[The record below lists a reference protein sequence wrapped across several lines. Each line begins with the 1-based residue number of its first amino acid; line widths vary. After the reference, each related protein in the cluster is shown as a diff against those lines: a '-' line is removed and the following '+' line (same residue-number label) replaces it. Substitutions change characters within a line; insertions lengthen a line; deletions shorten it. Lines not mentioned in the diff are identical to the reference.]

1 MVRLLSLRLPLSLL
15 LLAGCDA
22 APDAAT
28 GASSRPAGA
37 LTLFAA
43 APYDPPEPEFARQ
56 AYRAALGASL
66 AEPPGRDALEPPTGE
81 EDYMAAMARGVR
93 IARARAVEESND
105 AIRESMA
112 SLALVSPRDCRWSAF
127 DASGLT
133 PPPPGKPPYPA
144 HAYRCDLRV
153 EHLTQRRGRVVA
165 ETEGHFFRE
174 DDGWVYVGGA
184 AHRFKTIR
192 DLELGL

>member
-1 MVRLLSLRLPLSLL
+1 MVRLPPLICLLS
-15 LLAGCDA
+15 LAGCDA
-22 APDAAT
+22 APDAPT
-28 GASSRPAGA
+28 RPAGA
-37 LTLFAA
+37 VTLFAA

-66 AEPPGRDALEPPTGE
+66 AEPPGRDTLEPPTGD
-81 EDYMAAMARGVR
+81 EDYMSAMARGVR

-105 AIRESMA
+105 AIHESMA

-127 DASGLT
+127 DASGLA

-144 HAYRCDLRV
+144 HAYRCRVRV
-153 EHLTQRRGRVVA
+153 EHQTERRGRVAA
-165 ETEGHFFRE
+165 ETEGRFFRE
-174 DDGWVYVGGA
+174 EDGWVYVGGA
-184 AHRFKTIR
+184 AHGFKTTR